1 MSYPKLKWLLSLTLI
16 VVTASW
22 TTHAA
27 LVKKMSLSEM
37 VGNADKVFRAT
48 VMSKEPGSLQAGGGE
63 LSTIVYTLRIDDP
76 IKGDFGSGKEGQVLQ
91 FIMLGSMKSSL
102 VVGTQKRLTNLQINP
117 DLQLGSD
124 YVLFTTARSSVGLST
139 TVGLGQG
146 LFHLSNDSNG
156 RDMVVNSLGN
166 QGLFSGPVS
175 YDELKAAI
183 FTNLN

>member
-76 IKGDFGSGKEGQVLQ
+76 IKGDFGSGK
-91 FIMLGSMKSSL
+91 
-102 VVGTQKRLTNLQINP
+102 
-117 DLQLGSD
+117 
-124 YVLFTTARSSVGLST
+124 
-139 TVGLGQG
+139 
-146 LFHLSNDSNG
+146 
-156 RDMVVNSLGN
+156 
-166 QGLFSGPVS
+166 
-175 YDELKAAI
+175 
-183 FTNLN
+183 